1 MKTTHLLYR
10 IYLSVFI
17 AAASLPISGCKKFV
31 DVGAPN
37 SQLVSATVYI
47 NDATL
52 KSALAGLFSQMANET
67 STNLQFGLSFAT
79 GNSSDEMKFYIPIE
93 TYDGFIN
100 NSINEE
106 DATIQ
111 NMWNSSYSLI
121 YKANSI
127 IEGVQSSKE
136 GLTEAMKK
144 EAIAEAKFVRAYYYF
159 YLTNL
164 WGDVPLALSTNAAI
178 NNTLFRSPKA
188 DVYKQIIQDLI
199 DARDGLQA
207 DYSYGGGEKIKPN
220 KYAAIALLARVYLY
234 TGDYNNAQ
242 INASAVIGYTTLY
255 RMLPSTSLT
264 GIFVKN
270 NTEAIFQLNSSGFVG
285 FTQEGQTYAQGI
297 TQVPMYQMSDYLVK
311 AFETGDKRFS
321 SWVGKVTYQGA
332 DYYYPFKYK
341 QKIQNTTTLAE
352 YATYLRLSEQ
362 YLIRAEARVMQNDLN
377 GAVSDINVIRTRA
390 GLNNTTAKSKED
402 IILAIE
408 QERRIE
414 LFGEYGHR
422 WNDLRRTGRANVV
435 LGKIKPSWNEDDALY
450 PIPRTERLNNNNLT
464 QNKGY

>member
-1 MKTTHLLYR
+1 MKTTNLLYR

-17 AAASLPISGCKKFV
+17 VAASFAISGCKKFV

-67 STNLQFGLSFAT
+67 STNLQFNLSFVT
-79 GNSSDEMKFYIPIE
+79 GNSADEMKFYIPNE
-93 TYDGFIN
+93 TYDGFIT
-100 NSINEE
+100 NSIYDDN
-106 DATIQ
+106 ATVQ
-111 NMWNSSYSLI
+111 GMWNSSYALI
-121 YKANSI
+121 YKANLI

-136 GLTEAMKK
+136 GLTDAMKK

-164 WGDVPLALSTNAAI
+164 WGDVPLALSTNAVV

-188 DVYKQIIQDLI
+188 EVYKQIIQDLI

-207 DYSYGGGEKIKPN
+207 DYSYGAGERIKPN

-234 TGDYNNAQ
+234 TGDYVNAQ
-242 INASAVIGYTTLY
+242 SNASTVISYTTLY
-255 RMLPSTSLT
+255 NILPTASLT

-270 NTEAIFQLNSSGFVG
+270 NTEAIFQLNSAAFVG
-285 FTQEGQTYAQGI
+285 FTQEGQTYAQGS
-297 TQVPMYQMSDYLVK
+297 TQVPMYQISDYLLN

-321 SWVGKVTYQGA
+321 SWVGKSTYQGV
-332 DYYYPFKYK
+332 DYYYPSKYK
-341 QKIQNTTTLAE
+341 QKVQNSTALAE
-352 YATYLRLSEQ
+352 YPTYLRLGEQ
-362 YLIRAEARVMQNDLN
+362 YLIRAEAKVMQNDLD
-377 GAVSDINVIRTRA
+377 GAISDINVIRNRA
-390 GLNNTTAKSKED
+390 GLLVTSAVAKAD

-408 QERRIE
+408 RERRIE
-414 LFGEYGHR
+414 LFGECGHR
-422 WNDLRRTGRANVV
+422 WNDLRRTGRAGTV
-435 LGKIKPSWNEDDALY
+435 LGAIKPLWNENAVLY
-450 PIPRTERLNNNNLT
+450 PIPRSERLNNNNLS